1 MISDLI
7 SLSELKWE
15 VFYVRHRSWL
25 DPIGLCPIYLGID
38 VLTDIALVFFIIALN
53 FHSICTYKQYIA
65 NDMQQILEEN
75 IEDDSQDDEFDDFDT
90 SCDSFVEHNQS
101 TSPKLQNYSRS
112 IVIDYGKKKSEISVF
127 QPIIFIWL
135 VAISMCIPLFCFGR
149 IIPSVVRNSNERMC
163 GLIVIDRSN
172 SFILQ
177 ILLLK
182 MRIIVPS
189 ICLILSTVYV
199 IKLMIN
205 NRNRVTNVLLAKSD
219 EDLKQ
224 ILKLAFSL
232 SLTYMLFTMQRLYGS
247 MWFELVSRPMMEYKY
262 ARIRKWFGV
271 AGCLIHYWS
280 IIIRPILYVRYNH
293 ELRKDF
299 KKRFCCI

>member
-1 MISDLI
+1 M

-38 VLTDIALVFFIIALN
+38 VLTDIALVFFIVAFN
-53 FHSICTYKQYIA
+53 FHSICTYNQYIA

-75 IEDDSQDDEFDDFDT
+75 IEDDFQDDEFDDFDT

-101 TSPKLQNYSRS
+101 TSPELQNYSRS

-135 VAISMCIPLFCFGR
+135 VAISMCIPFFCFGR
-149 IIPSVVRNSNERMC
+149 IIPSVVRDSNERMC
-163 GLIVIDRSN
+163 GLIVMDQSN

-189 ICLILSTVYV
+189 ICLILSTLYV
-199 IKLMIN
+199 IKVLLDSN
-205 NRNRVTNVLLAKSD
+205 NVLLVETD

-224 ILKLAFSL
+224 ILKLALSL

-247 MWFELVSRPMMEYKY
+247 IWFELVSY

-299 KKRFCCI
+299 KKRFCCIYLK

>member
-1 MISDLI
+1 M

-38 VLTDIALVFFIIALN
+38 VLTDIALVFFIVAFN
-53 FHSICTYKQYIA
+53 FHSICTYNQYIA

-75 IEDDSQDDEFDDFDT
+75 IEDDFQDDEFDDFDT

-101 TSPKLQNYSRS
+101 TSPELQNYSRS

-135 VAISMCIPLFCFGR
+135 VAISMCIPFFCFGR
-149 IIPSVVRNSNERMC
+149 IIPSVVRDSNERMC
-163 GLIVIDRSN
+163 GLIVMDQSN

-189 ICLILSTVYV
+189 ICLILSTLYV
-199 IKLMIN
+199 IK
-205 NRNRVTNVLLAKSD
+205 VLLDTGCLLVETD
-219 EDLKQ
+219 EDLRQ
-224 ILKLAFSL
+224 ILKLALSL

-247 MWFELVSRPMMEYKY
+247 IWFELVSLEYKY

-299 KKRFCCI
+299 KKRFCCIYLK

>member
-1 MISDLI
+1 M

-38 VLTDIALVFFIIALN
+38 VLTDIASVFFIVAFN
-53 FHSICTYKQYIA
+53 FHSICTYNQYIA

-75 IEDDSQDDEFDDFDT
+75 IEDDFQDEEFDDFDT

-101 TSPKLQNYSRS
+101 TSPELQNYSRS

-163 GLIVIDRSN
+163 GLVVMDQSN

-189 ICLILSTVYV
+189 IFLIVSTVYV
-199 IKLMIN
+199 IKVLLD
-205 NRNRVTNVLLAKSD
+205 RNVLLVETD

-224 ILKLAFSL
+224 ILKLALSL

-262 ARIRKWFGV
+262 ARIRKLFGV

-299 KKRFCCI
+299 KKRFCCIYLK

>member
-1 MISDLI
+1 MISDLM

-38 VLTDIALVFFIIALN
+38 VLTDIALVFFIVAFN
-53 FHSICTYKQYIA
+53 FHSICTYNQYIA

-75 IEDDSQDDEFDDFDT
+75 IEDDFQDDEFDDFDT

-101 TSPKLQNYSRS
+101 TSPELHNYSRS

-135 VAISMCIPLFCFGR
+135 VAISMCIPFFCFGR
-149 IIPSVVRNSNERMC
+149 IIPSVVRDSNERMC
-163 GLIVIDRSN
+163 GLIVMDQSN

-189 ICLILSTVYV
+189 ICLILSTLYV
-199 IKLMIN
+199 IKVLLDSN
-205 NRNRVTNVLLAKSD
+205 NVLLVETD

-224 ILKLAFSL
+224 ILKLALSL

-247 MWFELVSRPMMEYKY
+247 IWFELVSRPMMEYKY

-293 ELRKDF
+293 ELRKDL
-299 KKRFCCI
+299 KKRFCCIYLK

>member
-1 MISDLI
+1 MISDLM

-38 VLTDIALVFFIIALN
+38 VLTDIALVFFIVAFN
-53 FHSICTYKQYIA
+53 FHSICTYNQYIA

-75 IEDDSQDDEFDDFDT
+75 IEDDFQDDEFDDFDT

-101 TSPKLQNYSRS
+101 TSPELQNYSRS

-135 VAISMCIPLFCFGR
+135 VAISMCIPFFCFGR
-149 IIPSVVRNSNERMC
+149 IIPSVVRDSNERMC
-163 GLIVIDRSN
+163 GLIVMDQSN

-189 ICLILSTVYV
+189 ICLILSTLYV
-199 IKLMIN
+199 IK
-205 NRNRVTNVLLAKSD
+205 VLLVETD

-224 ILKLAFSL
+224 ILKLALSL

-247 MWFELVSRPMMEYKY
+247 IWFELVSRPMMEYKY

-299 KKRFCCI
+299 KKRFCCIYLK